1 MKEIEN
7 VDASRQIRIKR
18 RRKESENEVVVYPMK
33 AAFQESTKGK
43 QDQSETERQAWK
55 KGWGFQQTLCPVL
68 EVWPVKAMS
77 HMWPR
82 EKK

>member
-43 QDQSETERQAWK
+43 QDQSETERQA
-55 KGWGFQQTLCPVL
+55 
-68 EVWPVKAMS
+68 
-77 HMWPR
+77 
-82 EKK
+82 